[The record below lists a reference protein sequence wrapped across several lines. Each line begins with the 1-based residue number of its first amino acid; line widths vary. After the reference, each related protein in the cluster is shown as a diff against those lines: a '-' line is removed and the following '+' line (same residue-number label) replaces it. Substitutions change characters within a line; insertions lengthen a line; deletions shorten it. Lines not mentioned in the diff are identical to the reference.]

1 MEVTLTVTQVVW
13 EIINHNSSF
22 VLIPINVV
30 EVFILSGQIQELVGQ
45 QERKNQIRKAG
56 KVLAE
61 KKGHLSTG
69 IIAEQGLDSYLKSDG
84 KKWGDTGRGKGPR
97 STGTER

>member
-13 EIINHNSSF
+13 EIINHHSSF

-45 QERKNQIRKAG
+45 
-56 KVLAE
+56 
-61 KKGHLSTG
+61 
-69 IIAEQGLDSYLKSDG
+69 
-84 KKWGDTGRGKGPR
+84 
-97 STGTER
+97 

>member
-13 EIINHNSSF
+13 EIINHHSSF

-61 KKGHLSTG
+61 KKGRLSTG

-84 KKWGDTGRGKGPR
+84 KKWGDTGRGTGPR
-97 STGTER
+97 ST